1 MGNAPE
7 HIPVL
12 LGPAIEALRIH
23 PGGVYVDATAGLG
36 GHSEAIARQLQGG
49 RLISLDRDPAAVA
62 KARARLAPYPSVMVV
77 QSNYGLM
84 AEALD
89 ALGVDL
95 VDGIL
100 LDAGVSSMQLD
111 TADRGFSFQGD
122 GPLDMRM
129 DTTEARDAA
138 TLLADSSA
146 AELAAVLRTFGDVN
160 QAGRIASAIVRRREA
175 GQLARTS
182 DLVAAVKEALPFVN
196 GVPEEVRT
204 VFQAVRMAVNQELH
218 WLEAGLR
225 QGMDRLRPGARFVVI
240 SFHSGEDR
248 VVKDIF
254 REASRP
260 VRTLYPDG
268 RTKEERPPRLRVI
281 TPKPV
286 QADATE
292 TAANPRA
299 KSARMRVA
307 ERTEGGD

>member
-1 MGNAPE
+1 MGHAPE

-12 LGPAIEALRIH
+12 LGPAVDALQLQ
-23 PGGVYVDATAGLG
+23 PDGVYVDATAGLG
-36 GHSEAIARQLQGG
+36 GHSERIAQQLNKG
-49 RLISLDRDPAAVA
+49 RLISFDRDPAAVA
-62 KARARLAPYPSVMVV
+62 KARARLAPYPMAQVV
-77 QSNYGLM
+77 QTNYGLM

-89 ALGVDL
+89 ALGIAE

-111 TADRGFSFQGD
+111 NPERGFSFQGD

-129 DTTEARDAA
+129 DSTEAQDAA
-138 TLLADSSA
+138 AFLSDAST
-146 AELAAVLRTFGDVN
+146 AELAAVLRTFGDVA
-160 QAGRIASAIVRRREA
+160 QSGRIAGAIVRRREA
-175 GQLARTS
+175 GNLARTS
-182 DLVAAVKEALPFVN
+182 DLVAAVKEALPFVQ
-196 GVPEEVRT
+196 GMPEEVRT
-204 VFQAVRMAVNQELH
+204 VFQAVRMAVNRELH
-218 WLEAGLR
+218 WLEAGVR
-225 QGMDRLRPGARFVVI
+225 QGIDRLRPGGRFVVI

-248 VVKDIF
+248 VVKDLF

-268 RTKEERPPRLRVI
+268 RIKEERPPRLKVI

-286 QADATE
+286 LADAAE

-307 ERTEGGD
+307 ERTGGGD

>member
-1 MGNAPE
+1 
-7 HIPVL
+7 
-12 LGPAIEALRIH
+12 
-23 PGGVYVDATAGLG
+23 
-36 GHSEAIARQLQGG
+36 
-49 RLISLDRDPAAVA
+49 
-62 KARARLAPYPSVMVV
+62 
-77 QSNYGLM
+77 
-84 AEALD
+84 
-89 ALGVDL
+89 
-95 VDGIL
+95 
-100 LDAGVSSMQLD
+100 MQLD

-138 TLLADSSA
+138 TLLADASA

-204 VFQAVRMAVNQELH
+204 VFQAVRMAVNRELH

-225 QGMDRLRPGARFVVI
+225 QGIERLRPGARYVVI

-286 QADATE
+286 QADAAE

-307 ERTEGGD
+307 ERTEGDD